1 MRELVVYYET
11 RAVGVIE
18 VHDEGPHFVYAS
30 GWLGTRGAFPISV
43 TMPLSEQ
50 HVPPEVFLPWA
61 ANLLPEGAQLRAAGL
76 TLGAAPEDVIGIL
89 SEIGRDT
96 AGALSIGQPGSTDP
110 GDWRPIGSPENL
122 ERIISEL
129 PPRPP
134 DDAEGRKLSRQGWM
148 GRKRAPRHRPLS
160 QRADPICGA
169 VDSGPALAPH
179 PHSRRPVMA
188 RWACA
193 ARSAASYGAGLT
205 SISNTIRLSNRFQSV
220 RRSAQLPF
228 LG

>member
-1 MRELVVYYET
+1 MSWSSIT
-11 RAVGVIE
+11 RRA
-18 VHDEGPHFVYAS
+18 PS
-30 GWLGTRGAFPISV
+30 GSSRSTTRVRTLSMPQAGWEPGERFRFPSPCRSPSSMCRRKFSFPGQR
-43 TMPLSEQ
+43 TFCRKA
-50 HVPPEVFLPWA
+50 H
-61 ANLLPEGAQLRAAGL
+61 NCGLPEL